1 MKIIRK
7 FGPIVGLVLAAFLLQ
22 SALIIALDFSS
33 LDSNRTTALLISLP
47 FTTLGA
53 VFVWIWFNEF
63 STNWNLSSALS
74 KLNIKDQEY
83 VKYLSSL
90 DKFKSDLIATNITE
104 SVCDKILKFLPSIID
119 ASRSKIYLWKEDL
132 GKFSPYPNQEGEDHF
147 YIFDPFLLW
156 ITEHDKIFYSEEFIE
171 NTKFLQIKEHAL
183 AFSAKTKAE
192 LLVPFILNKS
202 LLGMLVLGPK
212 SDGRR
217 YTSSEL
223 EKLNEMRSV
232 SVMSLSNSI
241 FYERLIELTETLE
254 EKVRHRTQELESAQ
268 SQLIMSEKMA
278 SLGTMVAGIAHEI
291 NTPAGVIN
299 GSADNLESNM
309 NYIVKN
315 VFEIVKFARNKKLR
329 KSFEVALLH
338 ILRDRKKNQPMESKD
353 KFRVKKEVREEMI
366 QIGVDPSFAGEVASF
381 IIENDIME
389 VRKYIY
395 EVLVQGESA
404 RSGYEMLK
412 HASNT
417 NRNIKNIKYSIRN
430 IVRIV
435 KALKYYS
442 HLDQSKSFTNADL
455 IEGIE
460 NTLVIM
466 NNQLKYGVEVKK
478 NFSPIPKVV
487 CNPDELNQ
495 VWTNLIQN
503 ANQAIRG
510 QGVIE
515 LSVYS
520 SGGTVTIEVQ
530 DDGPGINPAIKDRIW
545 DPFFTTK
552 DQGEGSG
559 LGLGIVKGIVEK
571 HKGKI
576 TVDSSPGR
584 TVFKVELPLRPPQPS
599 NDPNAMERSAV

>member
-7 FGPIVGLVLAAFLLQ
+7 FGPIFGLVLAAFLLQ
-22 SALIIALDFSS
+22 SALIFGLDFKS
-33 LDSNRTTALLISLP
+33 LDPDRTIVLLISLP
-47 FTTLGA
+47 FTTLAA

-63 STNWNLSSALS
+63 GPALNLSSALS
-74 KLNIKDQEY
+74 KLTIKDQEY

-104 SVCDKILKFLPSIID
+104 SVCEKILKFLPNIINT
-119 ASRSKIYLWKEDL
+119 SRSKIYLWREDL
-132 GKFSPYPNQEGEDHF
+132 GKFSPYPRDSGEDHF

-156 ITEHDKIFYSEEFIE
+156 ITEHDKIFHSEEFIE
-171 NTKFLQIKEHAL
+171 NAKLLQIREHAL
-183 AFSAKTKAE
+183 SFAAKTKAE

-202 LLGMLVLGPK
+202 LLGMLVLGPRN
-212 SDGRR
+212 DGRR
-217 YTSSEL
+217 YSSSEL

-309 NYIVKN
+309 NFIVKN
-315 VFEIVKFARNKKLR
+315 VFEIVRFARNKKLR
-329 KSFEVALLH
+329 KSFEIALLH
-338 ILRDRKKNQPMESKD
+338 ILRDRKKSQIMESKD
-353 KFRVKKEVREEMI
+353 KFRIKREVRDEMVELGI
-366 QIGVDPSFAGEVASF
+366 ELSLAGEVASF

-389 VRKYIY
+389 VRKYIF
-395 EVLVQGESA
+395 EILAQGA
-404 RSGYEMLK
+404 KPGYEMLK

-417 NRNIKNIKYSIRN
+417 SRNIKNIKYSIKN

-478 NFSPIPKVV
+478 NFSPIPKIV

-510 QGVIE
+510 QGTIE
-515 LSVYS
+515 LSAYS
-520 SGGTVTIEVQ
+520 KGETVTIEVQ
-530 DDGPGINPAIKDRIW
+530 DDGPGIDPSIKDRIW

-576 TVDSSPGR
+576 TVESMPGK
-584 TVFKVELPLRPPQPS
+584 TVFKVELPLRPPQP
-599 NDPNAMERSAV
+599 NVDPSFIERSAV

>member
-7 FGPIVGLVLAAFLLQ
+7 FGPIFGLVLAAFLLQ
-22 SALIIALDFSS
+22 SALIFGLDFRS
-33 LDSNRTTALLISLP
+33 LDPDRTIVLLISLP
-47 FTTLGA
+47 FTTLAA

-63 STNWNLSSALS
+63 GPSWNLSSALS
-74 KLNIKDQEY
+74 KLTDQEY

-104 SVCDKILKFLPSIID
+104 SVCDKILKFLPSIIST
-119 ASRSKIYLWKEDL
+119 SRAKIYLWREDL
-132 GKFSPYPNQEGEDHF
+132 GKFSPYPRDSGEDHF

-156 ITEHDKIFYSEEFIE
+156 ITEHDKIFYSEEFID
-171 NTKFLQIKEHAL
+171 NVKLQQIKEHAL
-183 AFSAKTKAE
+183 SFTAKTKAD

-212 SDGRR
+212 NDGRK
-217 YTSSEL
+217 YTASEL

-254 EKVRHRTQELESAQ
+254 EKVRHRTQELENAQ

-315 VFEIVKFARNKKLR
+315 VFEIVRFARNKKLR

-338 ILRDRKKNQPMESKD
+338 ILRDRKKSQAMESKD
-353 KFRVKKEVREEMI
+353 KFRIKRELKEEMI
-366 QIGVDPSFAGEVASF
+366 EMGVEVSLAGEVASF

-389 VRKYIY
+389 VRKYIL
-395 EVLVQGESA
+395 EILAQGA
-404 RSGYEMLK
+404 KPGYEMLK

-417 NRNIKNIKYSIRN
+417 SRNIKNIKYSIKN

-442 HLDQSKSFTNADL
+442 HLDQSKSFTSADL

-478 NFSPIPKVV
+478 NFSTIPKVV

-510 QGVIE
+510 QGTIE
-515 LSVYS
+515 LSAYS
-520 SGGTVTIEVQ
+520 SGDTVTIEVQ
-530 DDGPGINPAIKDRIW
+530 DDGPGIDPSIKDRIW

-576 TVDSSPGR
+576 TVESMPGK
-584 TVFKVELPLRPPQPS
+584 TVFKVELPLRPPQP
-599 NDPNAMERSAV
+599 NAETNLEKPAV

>member
-7 FGPIVGLVLAAFLLQ
+7 FGPIFGLVLAAFLLQ
-22 SALIIALDFSS
+22 SALIIALDFKS
-33 LDSNRTTALLISLP
+33 LAPNRTAALLISLP

-53 VFVWIWFNEF
+53 IFVWIWFNKF
-63 STNWNLSSALS
+63 SSDWNLSSALS
-74 KLNIKDQEY
+74 KLTIKDQEY
-83 VKYLSSL
+83 VKYLSYL
-90 DKFKSDLIATNITE
+90 DKFKSDLIATNITD
-104 SVCDKILKFLPSIID
+104 SVCEKIVKFLPSIVNPQR
-119 ASRSKIYLWKEDL
+119 AKIYLWREDL
-132 GKFSPYPNQEGEDHF
+132 GKFCPYPNEDGEDHF

-156 ITEHDKIFYSEEFIE
+156 ITEHDRIFYTEEFAE
-171 NTKFLQIKEHAL
+171 STKFLQIREHAL
-183 AFSAKTKAE
+183 TFAAKTKAE

-202 LLGMLVLGPK
+202 LLGMLVLGPRV
-212 SDGRR
+212 DGRK
-217 YTSSEL
+217 YSNSEL
-223 EKLNEMRSV
+223 DKLNEMRSV

-254 EKVRHRTQELESAQ
+254 EKVRHRTRELENAQ

-309 NYIVKN
+309 NYIVRN
-315 VFEIVKFARNKKLR
+315 VFEIVRFARNKKLR
-329 KSFEVALLH
+329 KSFEIALLH
-338 ILRDRKKNQPMESKD
+338 ILRDRKKNVPMESKD
-353 KFRVKKEVREEMI
+353 KFRVKKEVKEEMI
-366 QIGVDPSFAGEVASF
+366 QIGVEQSLASEVASF

-395 EVLVQGESA
+395 EVILQPEA
-404 RSGYEMLK
+404 KSGYEMLK

-417 NRNIKNIKYSIRN
+417 SRNIKNIKYSIRN

-442 HLDQSKSFTNADL
+442 HLDQSKSFTSADL

-466 NNQLKYGVEVKK
+466 NNQLKYGVEVKT

-510 QGVIE
+510 QGEIE
-515 LSVYS
+515 LSAYS
-520 SGGTVTIEVQ
+520 FEEKVVIEVQ
-530 DDGPGINPAIKDRIW
+530 DDGPGIDPAIKDRIW

-559 LGLGIVKGIVEK
+559 LGLGIVKGIIEK

-576 TVDSSPGR
+576 TVDSAPGK
-584 TVFKVELPLRPPQPS
+584 TVFRVELPLRPPEPNTDS
-599 NDPNAMERSAV
+599 NQFEKSAV

>member
-7 FGPIVGLVLAAFLLQ
+7 FGPIFGLVLAAFLLQ
-22 SALIIALDFSS
+22 SALIFGLDFRS
-33 LDSNRTTALLISLP
+33 LDPDRTIVLLISLP
-47 FTTLGA
+47 FTTLAA

-63 STNWNLSSALS
+63 GPAWNLSSALS
-74 KLNIKDQEY
+74 KLTDQEY

-104 SVCDKILKFLPSIID
+104 SVCDKILKFLPSIIN
-119 ASRSKIYLWKEDL
+119 ASRAKIYLWREDL
-132 GKFSPYPNQEGEDHF
+132 GKFSPYPTETGEDHF

-156 ITEHDKIFYSEEFIE
+156 ITEHDKIFYSEEFVE
-171 NTKFLQIKEHAL
+171 NAKLHQIREHAL
-183 AFSAKTKAE
+183 SFAAKTKAD
-192 LLVPFILNKS
+192 LLVPFILNRS

-212 SDGRR
+212 NDGRR
-217 YTSSEL
+217 YTASEL
-223 EKLNEMRSV
+223 ERLNEMRSV

-315 VFEIVKFARNKKLR
+315 VFEIVRFARNKKLR

-338 ILRDRKKNQPMESKD
+338 ILRDRRKSQVMESKD
-353 KFRVKKEVREEMI
+353 KFRIKREMKEEMVEMGI
-366 QIGVDPSFAGEVASF
+366 DVSLAGEVASF

-389 VRKYIY
+389 VKKYIL
-395 EVLVQGESA
+395 EILAQGA
-404 RSGYEMLK
+404 KPGYEMLK

-417 NRNIKNIKYSIRN
+417 NRNIKNIKYSIKN

-466 NNQLKYGVEVKK
+466 NNQLKYGVEVKT
-478 NFSPIPKVV
+478 NFSTIPKVV

-510 QGVIE
+510 QGTIE

-520 SGGTVTIEVQ
+520 IGDTVTIEVQ
-530 DDGPGINPAIKDRIW
+530 DDGPGIDPSIKDRIW

-576 TVDSSPGR
+576 TVESMPGK
-584 TVFKVELPLRPPQPS
+584 TVFKVELPLRPPQP
-599 NDPNAMERSAV
+599 NAETNLEKPAV

>member
-7 FGPIVGLVLAAFLLQ
+7 FGPIFGLVLAAFLLQ
-22 SALIIALDFSS
+22 SALIFGLDFRS
-33 LDSNRTTALLISLP
+33 LDPDRTVVLLISLP
-47 FTTLGA
+47 FTNLAA

-63 STNWNLSSALS
+63 GPAWNLSSALS
-74 KLNIKDQEY
+74 KLTDQEY

-104 SVCDKILKFLPSIID
+104 SVCDKILKFLPSIIN
-119 ASRSKIYLWKEDL
+119 ASRAKIYLWREDL
-132 GKFSPYPNQEGEDHF
+132 GKFSPYPRDTGEDHF

-156 ITEHDKIFYSEEFIE
+156 ITEHDKIFYSEEFVD
-171 NTKFLQIKEHAL
+171 NVKLQQIKEHAL
-183 AFSAKTKAE
+183 SFAAKTKAD

-212 SDGRR
+212 NDGRR
-217 YTSSEL
+217 YNASEL

-315 VFEIVKFARNKKLR
+315 VFEIVRFARNKKLR

-338 ILRDRKKNQPMESKD
+338 ILRDRKKSQVMESKD
-353 KFRVKKEVREEMI
+353 KFRIKRELKEEMVEMGI
-366 QIGVDPSFAGEVASF
+366 EVSLAGEVASF

-389 VRKYIY
+389 VRKYIM
-395 EVLVQGESA
+395 EILVQGA
-404 RSGYEMLK
+404 KPGYEMLK

-417 NRNIKNIKYSIRN
+417 NRNIKNIKYSIKN

-442 HLDQSKSFTNADL
+442 HLDQSKSFTSADL

-478 NFSPIPKVV
+478 NFSTIPKVI

-510 QGVIE
+510 QGTIE
-515 LSVYS
+515 LSAYS
-520 SGGTVTIEVQ
+520 TGDTVTIEVQ
-530 DDGPGINPAIKDRIW
+530 DDGPGIDSSIKDRIW

-576 TVDSSPGR
+576 SVESVPGK
-584 TVFKVELPLRPPQPS
+584 TVFKVELPLRPPQP
-599 NDPNAMERSAV
+599 NAETNLEKPAV

>member
-7 FGPIVGLVLAAFLLQ
+7 FGPIFGLVLAAFLLQ
-22 SALIIALDFSS
+22 SALIFGLDFRS
-33 LDSNRTTALLISLP
+33 LDSDRTIVLLISLP
-47 FTTLGA
+47 FTTLAA

-63 STNWNLSSALS
+63 GPAWNLSSALS
-74 KLNIKDQEY
+74 KLTDQEY

-104 SVCDKILKFLPSIID
+104 SVCDKILKFLPSIIN
-119 ASRSKIYLWKEDL
+119 ASRAKIYLWREDL
-132 GKFSPYPNQEGEDHF
+132 GKFSPYPRETGEDHF

-156 ITEHDKIFYSEEFIE
+156 ITEHDKIFYSEEFVE
-171 NTKFLQIKEHAL
+171 NVKLQQIREHAL
-183 AFSAKTKAE
+183 SFASKTKAD

-212 SDGRR
+212 NDGRR
-217 YTSSEL
+217 YNASEL

-315 VFEIVKFARNKKLR
+315 VFEIVRFARNKKLR

-338 ILRDRKKNQPMESKD
+338 ILRDRKKSQVMESKD
-353 KFRVKKEVREEMI
+353 KFRIKRELKDEMVEMGIEV
-366 QIGVDPSFAGEVASF
+366 SLAGEVSSF
-381 IIENDIME
+381 IIENDVME
-389 VRKYIY
+389 VRKYIM
-395 EVLVQGESA
+395 EILAQGA
-404 RSGYEMLK
+404 KSGYEMLK

-417 NRNIKNIKYSIRN
+417 NRNIKNIKYSIKN

-442 HLDQSKSFTNADL
+442 HLDQSKSFTSADL

-478 NFSPIPKVV
+478 NFYAIPKVV

-510 QGVIE
+510 QGTIE
-515 LSVYS
+515 LSAYS
-520 SGGTVTIEVQ
+520 AGDTVTIEVQ
-530 DDGPGINPAIKDRIW
+530 DDGPGIDSSIKDRIW

-576 TVDSSPGR
+576 TVESVPGK
-584 TVFKVELPLRPPQPS
+584 TVFKVELPLRPPQP
-599 NDPNAMERSAV
+599 NAETSLEKPAV

>member
-7 FGPIVGLVLAAFLLQ
+7 IGPIFGLVAAAFLLQ
-22 SALIIALDFSS
+22 SALVFILDLNS
-33 LDSNRTTALLISLP
+33 LDPNRTTALLISLP
-47 FTTLGA
+47 FTTLSA
-53 VFVWIWFNEF
+53 IFVWIWFNKFGED
-63 STNWNLSSALS
+63 WNLSSTLS
-74 KLNIKDQEY
+74 KLTIKDQEY
-83 VKYLSSL
+83 VKYLASL
-90 DKFKSDLIATNITE
+90 DKFKSDLIATNITD
-104 SVCDKILKFLPSIID
+104 SVCEKIVKFLPSIVNPEN
-119 ASRSKIYLWKEDL
+119 AKIYLWREDL
-132 GKFSPYPNQEGEDHF
+132 GKFSPYPNDEGEDHF

-156 ITEHDKIFYSEEFIE
+156 ITEHDRIFNTREFVE
-171 NTKFLQIKEHAL
+171 DARYLQIREHAI
-183 AFSAKTKAE
+183 AFAAKTKAD
-192 LLVPFILNKS
+192 LLVPLILNKS

-212 SDGRR
+212 LDGKR
-217 YTSSEL
+217 YSNSEL

-254 EKVRHRTQELESAQ
+254 EKVRNRTRELENAQ

-299 GSADNLESNM
+299 GSAHNLESNM
-309 NYIVKN
+309 NFIVRN
-315 VFEIVKFARNKKLR
+315 VFEIIKFSRNKKLR

-338 ILRDRKKNQPMESKD
+338 ILRDRKKSVQMESKD
-353 KFRVKKEVREEMI
+353 KFRIKKEVREEMLLEGI
-366 QIGVDPSFAGEVASF
+366 EPLLAGEVASF
-381 IIENDIME
+381 LIENDIME

-395 EVLVQGESA
+395 EVILRGD
-404 RSGYEMLK
+404 RSGFEMLK

-417 NRNIKNIKYSIRN
+417 SRNIKNIKYSITN

-466 NNQLKYGVEVKK
+466 NNQLKYGVEVRK

-515 LSVYS
+515 LSAYS
-520 SGGTVTIEVQ
+520 AGDKVIIEVQ
-530 DDGPGINPAIKDRIW
+530 DDGPGIDPAIKDRIW

-559 LGLGIVKGIVEK
+559 LGLGIVKGILEK

-576 TVDSSPGR
+576 TVDSVPGK
-584 TVFKVELPLRPPQPS
+584 TVFRVEIPLRPPEPGMDS
-599 NDPNAMERSAV
+599 NLFEKSAV

>member
-7 FGPIVGLVLAAFLLQ
+7 FGPIFGLVLAAFLLQ
-22 SALIIALDFSS
+22 SALIFGLDFRS
-33 LDSNRTTALLISLP
+33 LDPDRTIVLLISLP
-47 FTTLGA
+47 FTTLAA

-63 STNWNLSSALS
+63 GPAWNLSSALS
-74 KLNIKDQEY
+74 KLTDQEY

-104 SVCDKILKFLPSIID
+104 SVCEKILKFLPSIIN
-119 ASRSKIYLWKEDL
+119 ASRAKIYLWREDL
-132 GKFSPYPNQEGEDHF
+132 GKFSPYPRDTGEDHF

-156 ITEHDKIFYSEEFIE
+156 ITEHDKIFYSEEFVD
-171 NTKFLQIKEHAL
+171 NVKLQQIKDHAL
-183 AFSAKTKAE
+183 SFAAKTKAD

-212 SDGRR
+212 NDGRR
-217 YTSSEL
+217 YNASEL

-254 EKVRHRTQELESAQ
+254 EKVRHRTLELENAQ

-315 VFEIVKFARNKKLR
+315 VFEIVRFARNKKLR

-338 ILRDRKKNQPMESKD
+338 ILRDRKKSQVMESKD
-353 KFRVKKEVREEMI
+353 KFRIKREMKDEMVEMGIEV
-366 QIGVDPSFAGEVASF
+366 SLAGEVASF
-381 IIENDIME
+381 IIENDIMD
-389 VRKYIY
+389 VRKYIL
-395 EVLVQGESA
+395 EILAHGA
-404 RSGYEMLK
+404 KPGYEMLK

-417 NRNIKNIKYSIRN
+417 SRNIKNIKYSIKN

-442 HLDQSKSFTNADL
+442 HLDQSKSFTSADL

-478 NFSPIPKVV
+478 NFSTIPKVV

-510 QGVIE
+510 QGTIE

-520 SGGTVTIEVQ
+520 SGDTVTIEVQ
-530 DDGPGINPAIKDRIW
+530 DDGPGINSSIKDRIW

-576 TVDSSPGR
+576 SVESIPGK
-584 TVFKVELPLRPPQPS
+584 TVFKVELPLRPPQP
-599 NDPNAMERSAV
+599 NAETNLEKPAV

>member
-7 FGPIVGLVLAAFLLQ
+7 FGPIFGLVLAAFLLQ
-22 SALIIALDFSS
+22 SALILALDLRS
-33 LDSNRTTALLISLP
+33 LDPDRISALWISLP

-53 VFVWIWFNEF
+53 IFVWIWFNKFGEEW
-63 STNWNLSSALS
+63 TLSSTLS
-74 KLNIKDQEY
+74 KLTVKDQEY

-90 DKFKSDLIATNITE
+90 DKFKSDLIATNITD
-104 SVCDKILKFLPSIID
+104 SVCEKIVKFLPNIVD
-119 ASRSKIYLWKEDL
+119 PERAKIYLWREDL
-132 GKFSPYPNQEGEDHF
+132 GKFCPYPNQEGEDHF

-156 ITEHDKIFYSEEFIE
+156 ITEHDRIFYSEEFLE
-171 NTKFLQIKEHAL
+171 NAKYLQIREHAL
-183 AFSAKTKAE
+183 TFSAKTKAD
-192 LLVPFILNKS
+192 LLVPFILNRS

-212 SDGRR
+212 KDGKK
-217 YTSSEL
+217 YTHSEL
-223 EKLNEMRSV
+223 DKLNELRSV

-254 EKVRHRTQELESAQ
+254 EKVRHRTRELENAQ

-299 GSADNLESNM
+299 GSAHNLESNM

-338 ILRDRKKNQPMESKD
+338 ILRERKKSQVMESKD
-353 KFRVKKEVREEMI
+353 KFRIKKDLREEMLTM
-366 QIGVDPSFAGEVASF
+366 GVDPGLSGEVASF
-381 IIENDIME
+381 LIEGDIMD

-395 EVLVQGESA
+395 EVLLQGDK
-404 RSGYEMLK
+404 SGYEILK

-417 NRNIKNIKYSIRN
+417 SRNIKNIKYSITN

-442 HLDQSKSFTNADL
+442 HLDQSKLFTSADL

-466 NNQLKYGVEVKK
+466 NNQLKYGVELKK

-515 LSVYS
+515 LSVYPA
-520 SGGTVTIEVQ
+520 GDKVIIEVQ

-559 LGLGIVKGIVEK
+559 LGLGIVKGILEK

-576 TVDSSPGR
+576 TVDSVPGK
-584 TVFKVELPLRPPQPS
+584 TVFRVEIPLRPPEPGSES
-599 NDPNAMERSAV
+599 NSAEKPAV

>member
-7 FGPIVGLVLAAFLLQ
+7 FGPIFGLVLAAFLLQ
-22 SALIIALDFSS
+22 SALIFGLDFRS
-33 LDSNRTTALLISLP
+33 LDPDRTVVLLISLP
-47 FTTLGA
+47 FTTLAA

-63 STNWNLSSALS
+63 GPAWNLSSALS
-74 KLNIKDQEY
+74 KLTDQEY

-104 SVCDKILKFLPSIID
+104 SVCDKIIKFLPSIID
-119 ASRSKIYLWKEDL
+119 ASRAKIYLWREDL
-132 GKFSPYPNQEGEDHF
+132 GKFSPYPRDTGEDHF

-156 ITEHDKIFYSEEFIE
+156 ITEHDKIFYSEEFVD
-171 NTKFLQIKEHAL
+171 NVKLQQIKEHAL
-183 AFSAKTKAE
+183 SFAAKTKAD

-212 SDGRR
+212 NDGRR
-217 YTSSEL
+217 YTASEL

-254 EKVRHRTQELESAQ
+254 EKVRHRTQELENAQ

-315 VFEIVKFARNKKLR
+315 VFEIVRFARNKKLR

-338 ILRDRKKNQPMESKD
+338 ILRDRKKSQVMESKD
-353 KFRVKKEVREEMI
+353 KFRIKREMKEEMVEMGI
-366 QIGVDPSFAGEVASF
+366 EVSLAGEVASF

-389 VRKYIY
+389 VRKYIL
-395 EVLVQGESA
+395 EILAQGA
-404 RSGYEMLK
+404 KPGYEMLK

-417 NRNIKNIKYSIRN
+417 NRNIKNIKYSIKN

-442 HLDQSKSFTNADL
+442 HLDQSKSFTSADL

-478 NFSPIPKVV
+478 NFSTIPKVV

-510 QGVIE
+510 QGTIE

-520 SGGTVTIEVQ
+520 VGDTVTIEVQ
-530 DDGPGINPAIKDRIW
+530 DDGPGIDPSIKDRIW

-576 TVDSSPGR
+576 TVESAPGK
-584 TVFKVELPLRPPQPS
+584 TVFKVELPLRPPQPNVETS
-599 NDPNAMERSAV
+599 LEKPAV

>member
-7 FGPIVGLVLAAFLLQ
+7 FGPIFGLVLAAFLLQ
-22 SALIIALDFSS
+22 SALIFGLDFRS
-33 LDSNRTTALLISLP
+33 LDPDRTVVLLISLP
-47 FTTLGA
+47 FTTLAA

-63 STNWNLSSALS
+63 GPAWNLSSALS
-74 KLNIKDQEY
+74 KLTDQEY

-104 SVCDKILKFLPSIID
+104 SVCDKILKFLPSIIN
-119 ASRSKIYLWKEDL
+119 ASRAKIYLWREDL
-132 GKFSPYPNQEGEDHF
+132 GKFSPYPRETGEDHF

-156 ITEHDKIFYSEEFIE
+156 ITEHDKIFYSEEFVD
-171 NTKFLQIKEHAL
+171 NVKLQQIKEHAL
-183 AFSAKTKAE
+183 SFAAKTKAD

-212 SDGRR
+212 NDGRR
-217 YTSSEL
+217 YNASEL

-315 VFEIVKFARNKKLR
+315 VFEIVRFARNKKLR

-338 ILRDRKKNQPMESKD
+338 ILRDRKKSQAMESKD
-353 KFRVKKEVREEMI
+353 KFRIKRELKEEMVEMGI
-366 QIGVDPSFAGEVASF
+366 EVSLAGEVASF

-389 VRKYIY
+389 VRKYIL
-395 EVLVQGESA
+395 EILAQGA
-404 RSGYEMLK
+404 KPGYEMLK

-417 NRNIKNIKYSIRN
+417 NRNIKNIKYSIKN

-442 HLDQSKSFTNADL
+442 HLDQSKSFTSADL

-478 NFSPIPKVV
+478 NFSTIPKVV

-510 QGVIE
+510 QGTIE

-520 SGGTVTIEVQ
+520 IGDTVTIEVQ
-530 DDGPGINPAIKDRIW
+530 DDGPGIDSSIKDRIW

-576 TVDSSPGR
+576 TVESAPGK
-584 TVFKVELPLRPPQPS
+584 TIFKVELPLRPPQP
-599 NDPNAMERSAV
+599 NAETNLEKPAV

>member
-7 FGPIVGLVLAAFLLQ
+7 FGPIFGLVLAAFLLQ
-22 SALIIALDFSS
+22 SALIFGLDFRS
-33 LDSNRTTALLISLP
+33 LDPDRTIVLLISLP
-47 FTTLGA
+47 FTTLAA

-63 STNWNLSSALS
+63 GPAWNLSSALS
-74 KLNIKDQEY
+74 KLTDQEY

-104 SVCDKILKFLPSIID
+104 SVCDKILKYLPSIIN
-119 ASRSKIYLWKEDL
+119 ASRAKIYLWREDL
-132 GKFSPYPNQEGEDHF
+132 GKFSPYPRDTGEDHF

-156 ITEHDKIFYSEEFIE
+156 ITEHDKIFYSEEFVE
-171 NTKFLQIKEHAL
+171 NTKLQQIKEHAL
-183 AFSAKTKAE
+183 SFAAKTKAD

-212 SDGRR
+212 NDGRR
-217 YTSSEL
+217 YNASEL

-315 VFEIVKFARNKKLR
+315 VFEIVRFARNKKLR

-338 ILRDRKKNQPMESKD
+338 ILRDRKKSQAMESKD
-353 KFRVKKEVREEMI
+353 KFRIKREMKEEMVEMGI
-366 QIGVDPSFAGEVASF
+366 EVSLAGEVASF

-389 VRKYIY
+389 VRKYIL
-395 EVLVQGESA
+395 EILAQGA
-404 RSGYEMLK
+404 KPGYEMLK

-417 NRNIKNIKYSIRN
+417 NRNIKNIKYSIKN

-442 HLDQSKSFTNADL
+442 HLDQSKSFTSADL

-478 NFSPIPKVV
+478 NFSTIPKVV

-510 QGVIE
+510 QGTIE

-520 SGGTVTIEVQ
+520 SGDTVTIEVQ
-530 DDGPGINPAIKDRIW
+530 DDGPGIDPSIKDRIW

-576 TVDSSPGR
+576 TVESMPGK
-584 TVFKVELPLRPPQPS
+584 TVFKVELPLRPPQP
-599 NDPNAMERSAV
+599 NAETNLEKPAV

>member
-7 FGPIVGLVLAAFLLQ
+7 FGPIFGLVLAAFLLQ
-22 SALIIALDFSS
+22 SALIFGLDFRS
-33 LDSNRTTALLISLP
+33 LDPDRTIVLLISLP
-47 FTTLGA
+47 FTTLAA

-63 STNWNLSSALS
+63 GPSWNLSSALS
-74 KLNIKDQEY
+74 KLTDQEY

-104 SVCDKILKFLPSIID
+104 SVCGKILKFLPSIIST
-119 ASRSKIYLWKEDL
+119 SRAKIYLWREDL
-132 GKFSPYPNQEGEDHF
+132 GKFSPYPRDSGEDHF

-156 ITEHDKIFYSEEFIE
+156 ITEHDKIFYSEEFID
-171 NTKFLQIKEHAL
+171 NVKLQPIKEHAL
-183 AFSAKTKAE
+183 SFTAKTKAD

-212 SDGRR
+212 NDGRK
-217 YTSSEL
+217 YTASEL

-254 EKVRHRTQELESAQ
+254 EKVRHRTQELENAQ

-315 VFEIVKFARNKKLR
+315 VFEIVRFARNKKLR

-338 ILRDRKKNQPMESKD
+338 ILRDRKKSQAMESKD
-353 KFRVKKEVREEMI
+353 KFRIKRELKEEMI
-366 QIGVDPSFAGEVASF
+366 EMGVEVSLAGEVASF

-389 VRKYIY
+389 VRKYIL
-395 EVLVQGESA
+395 EILAQGA
-404 RSGYEMLK
+404 KPGYEMLK

-417 NRNIKNIKYSIRN
+417 SRNIKNIKYSIKN

-442 HLDQSKSFTNADL
+442 HLDQSKSFTSADL

-478 NFSPIPKVV
+478 NFSTIPKVV

-510 QGVIE
+510 QGTIE
-515 LSVYS
+515 LSAYS
-520 SGGTVTIEVQ
+520 SGDTVTIEVQ
-530 DDGPGINPAIKDRIW
+530 DDGPGIDPSIKDRIW

-576 TVDSSPGR
+576 TVESMPGK
-584 TVFKVELPLRPPQPS
+584 TVFKVELPLRPPQP
-599 NDPNAMERSAV
+599 NAETNLEKPAV

>member
-7 FGPIVGLVLAAFLLQ
+7 FGPIFGLVLAAFLLQ
-22 SALIIALDFSS
+22 SALIFGLDFRS
-33 LDSNRTTALLISLP
+33 LDPDRTIVLLISLP
-47 FTTLGA
+47 FTTLAA

-63 STNWNLSSALS
+63 GPAWNLSSALS
-74 KLNIKDQEY
+74 KLTDQEY

-104 SVCDKILKFLPSIID
+104 SVCDKILKFLPSIIN
-119 ASRSKIYLWKEDL
+119 ASRAKIYLWREDL
-132 GKFSPYPNQEGEDHF
+132 GKFSPYPRESGEDHF

-156 ITEHDKIFYSEEFIE
+156 ITEHDKIFYSEEFVE
-171 NTKFLQIKEHAL
+171 NAKLQQIREHAL
-183 AFSAKTKAE
+183 SFASKTKAD
-192 LLVPFILNKS
+192 LLVPLILNKS

-212 SDGRR
+212 NDGRR
-217 YTSSEL
+217 YNASEL

-315 VFEIVKFARNKKLR
+315 VFEIVRFARNKKLR

-338 ILRDRKKNQPMESKD
+338 ILRDRKKSQTMESKD
-353 KFRVKKEVREEMI
+353 KFRIKREMKEEMVEMGI
-366 QIGVDPSFAGEVASF
+366 EVSLAGEVASF

-389 VRKYIY
+389 VRKYIL
-395 EVLVQGESA
+395 EILAQGA
-404 RSGYEMLK
+404 KPGYEMLK

-417 NRNIKNIKYSIRN
+417 NRNIKNIKYSIKN

-442 HLDQSKSFTNADL
+442 HLDQSKSFTSADL

-466 NNQLKYGVEVKK
+466 NNQLKYGVEVKT
-478 NFSPIPKVV
+478 NFSSIPKVV

-510 QGVIE
+510 QGTIE

-520 SGGTVTIEVQ
+520 AGDTVTIEVQ
-530 DDGPGINPAIKDRIW
+530 DDGPGIDSTIKDRIW

-576 TVDSSPGR
+576 TVESIPGK
-584 TVFKVELPLRPPQPS
+584 TVFKVELPLRPPQPIAETS
-599 NDPNAMERSAV
+599 LEKPAV

>member
-7 FGPIVGLVLAAFLLQ
+7 FGPIFGLVLAAFLLQ
-22 SALIIALDFSS
+22 SALIFGLDFRS
-33 LDSNRTTALLISLP
+33 LDSDRTVVLLISLP
-47 FTTLGA
+47 FTTFAA

-63 STNWNLSSALS
+63 GPAWNLSSALS
-74 KLNIKDQEY
+74 KLTDQEY

-104 SVCDKILKFLPSIID
+104 SVCDKILKFLPSIIN
-119 ASRSKIYLWKEDL
+119 ASRAKIYLWREDL
-132 GKFSPYPNQEGEDHF
+132 GKFSPYPRESGEDHF

-156 ITEHDKIFYSEEFIE
+156 ITEHDKIFYSEEFVE
-171 NTKFLQIKEHAL
+171 NVKLQQIKEHAL
-183 AFSAKTKAE
+183 SFASKTKAD

-212 SDGRR
+212 NDGRR
-217 YTSSEL
+217 YNASEL

-315 VFEIVKFARNKKLR
+315 VFEIVRFARNKKLR

-338 ILRDRKKNQPMESKD
+338 ILRDRKKSQAMESKD
-353 KFRVKKEVREEMI
+353 KFRIKRELKDEMVEMGIEV
-366 QIGVDPSFAGEVASF
+366 SLAGEVSSF
-381 IIENDIME
+381 IIENDVME
-389 VRKYIY
+389 VRKYIM
-395 EVLVQGESA
+395 EILAQGA
-404 RSGYEMLK
+404 KSGYEMLK

-417 NRNIKNIKYSIRN
+417 NRNIKNIKYSIKN

-442 HLDQSKSFTNADL
+442 HLDQSKSFTSADL

-478 NFSPIPKVV
+478 NFSSIPKVV

-510 QGVIE
+510 QGTIE
-515 LSVYS
+515 LSAYS
-520 SGGTVTIEVQ
+520 AGDTVTIEVQ
-530 DDGPGINPAIKDRIW
+530 DDGPGIDSSIKDRIW

-576 TVDSSPGR
+576 TVESIPGK
-584 TVFKVELPLRPPQPS
+584 TVFKVELPLRPPQP
-599 NDPNAMERSAV
+599 NAETSLEKPAV

>member
-7 FGPIVGLVLAAFLLQ
+7 FGPIFGLVLAAFLLQ
-22 SALIIALDFSS
+22 SALIFGLDFRS
-33 LDSNRTTALLISLP
+33 LDPDRTIVLLISLP
-47 FTTLGA
+47 FTTLAA

-63 STNWNLSSALS
+63 GPSWNLSSALS
-74 KLNIKDQEY
+74 KLTDHEY

-104 SVCDKILKFLPSIID
+104 SVCDKILKFLPSIIST
-119 ASRSKIYLWKEDL
+119 SRAKIYLWREDL
-132 GKFSPYPNQEGEDHF
+132 GKFSPYPRDSGEDHF

-156 ITEHDKIFYSEEFIE
+156 ITEHDKIFYSEEFID
-171 NTKFLQIKEHAL
+171 NVKLQQIKEHAL
-183 AFSAKTKAE
+183 SFTAKTKAD

-212 SDGRR
+212 NDGRK
-217 YTSSEL
+217 YTASEL

-254 EKVRHRTQELESAQ
+254 EKVRHRTQELENAQ

-315 VFEIVKFARNKKLR
+315 VFEIVRFARNKKLR

-338 ILRDRKKNQPMESKD
+338 ILRDRKKSQAMESKD
-353 KFRVKKEVREEMI
+353 KFRIKRELKEEMI
-366 QIGVDPSFAGEVASF
+366 EMGVEVSLAGEVASF

-389 VRKYIY
+389 VRKYIL
-395 EVLVQGESA
+395 EILAQGA
-404 RSGYEMLK
+404 KPGYEMLK

-417 NRNIKNIKYSIRN
+417 SRNIKNIKYSIKN

-442 HLDQSKSFTNADL
+442 HLDQSKSFTSADL

-478 NFSPIPKVV
+478 NFSTIPKVV

-510 QGVIE
+510 QGTIE
-515 LSVYS
+515 LSAYS
-520 SGGTVTIEVQ
+520 SGDTVTIEVQ
-530 DDGPGINPAIKDRIW
+530 DDGPGIDPSIKDRIW

-576 TVDSSPGR
+576 TVESMPGK
-584 TVFKVELPLRPPQPS
+584 TVFKVELPLRPPQP
-599 NDPNAMERSAV
+599 NAETNLEKPAV

>member
-7 FGPIVGLVLAAFLLQ
+7 FGPIFGLVLAAFLLQ
-22 SALIIALDFSS
+22 SALIFGLDFRS
-33 LDSNRTTALLISLP
+33 LDPDRTIVLLISLP
-47 FTTLGA
+47 FTTLAA

-63 STNWNLSSALS
+63 GPAWNLSSALS
-74 KLNIKDQEY
+74 KLTDQEY

-119 ASRSKIYLWKEDL
+119 ASRAKIYLWREDL
-132 GKFSPYPNQEGEDHF
+132 GKFSPYPRDIVEDHF

-156 ITEHDKIFYSEEFIE
+156 ITEHDKIFYSEEFVD
-171 NTKFLQIKEHAL
+171 NVKLQQIKEHAL
-183 AFSAKTKAE
+183 SFAAKTKAD

-212 SDGRR
+212 NDGRR
-217 YTSSEL
+217 YTASEL

-315 VFEIVKFARNKKLR
+315 VFEIVRFARNKKLR

-338 ILRDRKKNQPMESKD
+338 ILRDRKKSQIMESKD
-353 KFRVKKEVREEMI
+353 KFRIKREMKEEMI
-366 QIGVDPSFAGEVASF
+366 EMGIETSLAGEVASF

-389 VRKYIY
+389 VRKYIL
-395 EVLVQGESA
+395 EILAQGA
-404 RSGYEMLK
+404 KPGYEMLK

-417 NRNIKNIKYSIRN
+417 NRNIKNIKYSIKN

-442 HLDQSKSFTNADL
+442 HLDQSKSFTSADL

-478 NFSPIPKVV
+478 NFSAIPKVV

-510 QGVIE
+510 QGTIE

-520 SGGTVTIEVQ
+520 AGDTVTIEVQ
-530 DDGPGINPAIKDRIW
+530 DDGPGINPSIKDRIW

-576 TVDSSPGR
+576 TVESMPGK
-584 TVFKVELPLRPPQPS
+584 TVFKVELPLRPPQPIAET
-599 NDPNAMERSAV
+599 NLEKPAV